1 MDKESSIAHV
11 IRQQRYLA
19 TDKGKEARRRDEER
33 RQQGYRALRAQGIKA
48 TLARR
53 LARQEYARL
62 AAANRRDA

>member
-11 IRQQRYLA
+11 IRQQRYLS

-33 RQQGYRALRAQGIKA
+33 RRLGYEALRAQGIKA

-62 AAANRRDA
+62 RRDA